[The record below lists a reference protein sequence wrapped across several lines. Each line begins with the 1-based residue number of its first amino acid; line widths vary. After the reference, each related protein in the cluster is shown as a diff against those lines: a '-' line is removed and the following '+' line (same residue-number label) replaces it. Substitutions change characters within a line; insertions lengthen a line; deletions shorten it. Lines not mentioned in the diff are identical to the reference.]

1 MRVSLDDIPASVCEK
16 VGVAVYIAQRLE
28 SALVCHL
35 LVRRN
40 QTASCITPEMIEAI
54 EDELER
60 MTLGQLVRALN
71 IETGTDASAENTLTR
86 ALQYRNHIAHSF
98 FKSFDSV
105 EEPARRVVL
114 MLNRLELM
122 ILEMRSAVGLMQHW
136 TEALAF
142 SLKVDIEAIRRDY
155 DNRLSL
161 LSLG

>member
-1 MRVSLDDIPASVCEK
+1 MREQ

-35 LVRRN
+35 LIRRN
-40 QTASCITPEMIEAI
+40 QTPIRITPQMIEAI

-60 MTLGQLVRALN
+60 MTLGQLISALN
-71 IETGTDASAENTLTR
+71 IEIEIKPSDENTLSR
-86 ALQYRNHIAHSF
+86 ALKYRNHVAHSF
-98 FKSFDSV
+98 FKSYDTI
-105 EEPARRVVL
+105 EEPTRRAAL

-142 SLKVDIEAIRRDY
+142 SFNVDVEAIRRDY

-161 LSLG
+161 LSQDQPSV